1 MSGDL
6 DNTFFGIYSILMG
19 ESAESPKTALVT
31 KVTETYLKEG
41 VGKMLQQ
48 YQTLINDS
56 TYNLGRTKNFLNNFG
71 YTLLTKGEVKKSLQV
86 LRMAAE
92 EQPENANVLDSYAE
106 ALKADGQMDMALEY
120 YRRILILQPDDER
133 IRQEIKNLQAVKK

>member
-1 MSGDL
+1 M
-6 DNTFFGIYSILMG
+6 
-19 ESAESPKTALVT
+19 
-31 KVTETYLKEG
+31 LK
-41 VGKMLQQ
+41 
-48 YQTLINDS
+48 
-56 TYNLGRTKNFLNNFG
+56 
-71 YTLLTKGEVKKSLQV
+71 
-86 LRMAAE
+86 MAAE